1 MQIGPLSSSLLV
13 RSVHV
18 VAMALAVG
26 GAVLTWGLV
35 REATRSR
42 RPTDGV
48 QVVVLARTYEWVF
61 WGAFGLLVM
70 TGVGNLGSIAPAV
83 PTPETRWGTVLLVK
97 LLVILALLALSVPRT
112 LAVCRHGGGAPGH
125 AGPDGLDRLRQAYGV
140 TAVALL
146 AVVVLAMVL
155 AHG

>member
-1 MQIGPLSSSLLV
+1 MQIGPLSISLV
-13 RSVHV
+13 IRTVHV

-26 GAVLTWGLV
+26 GAVLTWGIL
-35 REATRSR
+35 REATRST
-42 RPTDGV
+42 RPTEGV
-48 QVVVLARTYEWVF
+48 KVVVLARTYEWVF

-83 PTPETRWGTVLLVK
+83 PAPGTRWGTVLLVK

-112 LAVCRHGGGAPGH
+112 LAVCRHGGGAPQ

-146 AVVVLAMVL
+146 AVVVLAMVI